1 MEHFLQ
7 GYDCDVKNK
16 LIQRFSFG
24 FKINSVIEKADQKFP
39 NNHRSA
45 RKNPEVVVQN
55 INKEILKGRIRG
67 SFKHPPFDNFICFPL
82 GLVPKEES
90 GSFRLIHD
98 LSFSKGGSV
107 NFWTPPEYTLVLY
120 QNIETVIELVQ
131 ENGFKCLMS
140 KADIQ
145 DAFRLIPIH
154 PTEYHLLGF
163 QWDGQF
169 YHDAA
174 LPMGASAS
182 CQLFESFSTVLQW
195 ILNEKCQIKGASH
208 LLGDFFCVGEANT
221 NKCSVALN
229 TFLALAETLGVPI
242 KSEKMQ

>member
-1 MEHFLQ
+1 MSQSHVKSGLHTTSLPKPVKVNKVDHFLQ

-16 LIQRFSFG
+16 LIQGFSFG
-24 FKINSVIEKADQKFP
+24 FKINSVIKKADQKFP

-45 RKNPEVVVQN
+45 GENPEVVVQN

-67 SFKHPPFDNFICFPL
+67 PLSTGRLITLFALPL
-82 GLVPKEES
+82 GLVPNKNES

-98 LSFSKGGSV
+98 LSFPKRFSV
-107 NFWTPPEYTLVLY
+107 NFWTPPEYTSVSY

-140 KADIQ
+140 KAEIQ

-154 PTEYHLLGF
+154 PAEYHLLGF

-182 CQLFESFSTVLQW
+182 
-195 ILNEKCQIKGASH
+195 
-208 LLGDFFCVGEANT
+208 
-221 NKCSVALN
+221 
-229 TFLALAETLGVPI
+229 
-242 KSEKMQ
+242 

>member
-1 MEHFLQ
+1 MSQSHVKSCLHTISLPTPIKVNKLEHFLQ

-67 SFKHPPFDNFICFPL
+67 PFKHPPFDNFICFPL

-90 GSFRLIHD
+90 GSFRLIRD
-98 LSFSKGGSV
+98 FSFPKGGSV
-107 NFWTPPEYTLVLY
+107 NFWTPPEYTLVSY

-145 DAFRLIPIH
+145 GCFPSYSNTSNRVSFIR
-154 PTEYHLLGF
+154 F
-163 QWDGQF
+163 S
-169 YHDAA
+169 
-174 LPMGASAS
+174 MGWS
-182 CQLFESFSTVLQW
+182 
-195 ILNEKCQIKGASH
+195 ILS
-208 LLGDFFCVGEANT
+208 
-221 NKCSVALN
+221 
-229 TFLALAETLGVPI
+229 
-242 KSEKMQ
+242 